1 MKISEFKK
9 FFKRKIERRKNSFAN
24 KLSLIIVSLLSF
36 NLLPI
41 NEIITYAATG
51 NSGVGI
57 SLVQSNG
64 WDVTAPPITIDGE
77 IAYCLNKDSDFPVNS
92 NYSSGNPYADN
103 RVKSV
108 LYYGYPVNIGDLQGQ
123 YGVNNEQA
131 RYYTQVA
138 LWVVTDQLGQKS
150 YPNVPYLQELIIKG
164 INQNVPFRDFSA
176 SPRKVEAKQF
186 NGYQETEVIN
196 TTGANGIFTFPS
208 DSNVWSVDING
219 NKKNNFNVGESFKVR
234 AINGFNGEKNIKLTT
249 TLNKPAALRY
259 NSTDGKQDLVK
270 HFMDPIRG
278 NANINIKFN
287 GTGKIVLTKTDD
299 LGNVLPGVKFGLFTD
314 ATATNKI
321 KEVVTGQDG
330 RLEFTDVVAGKYYIK
345 ELETLNSHI
354 LNSEIKEVTVNGG
367 DTQTVN
373 YTNNIIKGQ
382 IRVVKVDE
390 ETGEKLQG
398 AEFELVNKAN
408 GQSVEKLIT
417 GVDGTATSRLHP
429 YGEYILKEVK
439 APNKYVLNGQE
450 HLVTIN
456 QNLETIEVT
465 HQNMKIKGRVE
476 IHKEDSEIA
485 GLKLAGAVFGIF
497 DGETLI
503 TEITTNEEGY
513 AISGLINYGDYKMRE
528 TKAPEG
534 YQLNDKEWDIQIR
547 EDQKTYTYNITND
560 VIKGKVQIVK
570 LDSKNAEKPVEGAEF
585 DIISEN
591 IFGIEKG
598 TVVDTITTDKDG
610 FAFTKDLRRGD
621 YYAIEKSVSDD
632 YWLNT
637 NKYPISITENGKV
650 VVKHIKNEP
659 VEMKIRVIKTDGET
673 KTPIK
678 NVKFKIVD
686 EATGEDIKFK
696 EFFGIIPYTK
706 NEFKTD
712 NNGEIV
718 FPQNLKAGDYSL
730 VETEGAEGYNLIEP
744 IKFTIARDTKYEEIE
759 LLGKVHTLE
768 VENTR
773 IKGDMEL
780 IKLDADSKEPLTG
793 VEFKIEALNGFDKGT
808 TWNLTTNEEGKIKQT
823 FNYGKYQATE
833 IKTLEGYVLNSEPI
847 FFEVKENGQKIELE
861 MENKR
866 IKGDIELLKIDKDTQ
881 KPLKDVEF
889 KIESLNSF
897 DKGKTWTFTTN
908 EEGKISLKD
917 FNYGKYQATEIK
929 TKEEYILNN
938 TSIPFEISEDGELIE
953 LTATNK
959 VKEGEVDFSKID
971 VSTGKAI
978 DGANII
984 ITGLDYNNDHIKLEF
999 VSSKEN
1005 NRFKLPV
1012 GKYEFKETIAP
1023 EGFVLN
1029 EEVGIFEVKENEVVK
1044 VELKN
1049 ERITGTLEFSK
1060 TDVTTGK
1067 AIDGA
1072 EIKIEC
1078 VEGFQKGEII
1088 EFTSSKEG
1096 NKFEL
1101 QYGKYKFYETMAP
1114 EGYEKTTEV
1123 GELEIKENGE
1133 IVKAELKNERITGTL
1148 EFSKIDVSTGKA
1160 IDGAHI
1166 KIECIE
1172 GFNKGAVIEFVSSK
1186 DGNKFELQYGKY
1198 KFYETAAPEG
1208 YEKTAEVG
1216 EFEIKENGEIVKAEL
1231 KNERITGILE
1241 FSKIDVST
1249 GKAIDGAHIK
1259 IECIE
1264 GFNKGDVTEFV
1275 SSKEGNKFELQY
1287 GKYKFY
1293 ETAAPEGYE
1302 KTTEVGEFEITE
1314 SGQIVKAE
1322 LKNERI
1328 KKDIPN
1334 TGDSSL
1340 VALLGLLLI
1349 TSLGG
1354 IVFLMKN
1361 KIK

>member
-1 MKISEFKK
+1 M
-9 FFKRKIERRKNSFAN
+9 
-24 KLSLIIVSLLSF
+24 
-36 NLLPI
+36 
-41 NEIITYAATG
+41 
-51 NSGVGI
+51 
-57 SLVQSNG
+57 
-64 WDVTAPPITIDGE
+64 
-77 IAYCLNKDSDFPVNS
+77 
-92 NYSSGNPYADN
+92 
-103 RVKSV
+103 
-108 LYYGYPVNIGDLQGQ
+108 
-123 YGVNNEQA
+123 
-131 RYYTQVA
+131 
-138 LWVVTDQLGQKS
+138 
-150 YPNVPYLQELIIKG
+150 
-164 INQNVPFRDFSA
+164 
-176 SPRKVEAKQF
+176 
-186 NGYQETEVIN
+186 
-196 TTGANGIFTFPS
+196 
-208 DSNVWSVDING
+208 
-219 NKKNNFNVGESFKVR
+219 
-234 AINGFNGEKNIKLTT
+234 
-249 TLNKPAALRY
+249 
-259 NSTDGKQDLVK
+259 
-270 HFMDPIRG
+270 
-278 NANINIKFN
+278 
-287 GTGKIVLTKTDD
+287 
-299 LGNVLPGVKFGLFTD
+299 
-314 ATATNKI
+314 
-321 KEVVTGQDG
+321 
-330 RLEFTDVVAGKYYIK
+330 
-345 ELETLNSHI
+345 
-354 LNSEIKEVTVNGG
+354 
-367 DTQTVN
+367 
-373 YTNNIIKGQ
+373 
-382 IRVVKVDE
+382 
-390 ETGEKLQG
+390 
-398 AEFELVNKAN
+398 
-408 GQSVEKLIT
+408 
-417 GVDGTATSRLHP
+417 
-429 YGEYILKEVK
+429 
-439 APNKYVLNGQE
+439 
-450 HLVTIN
+450 
-456 QNLETIEVT
+456 
-465 HQNMKIKGRVE
+465 
-476 IHKEDSEIA
+476 
-485 GLKLAGAVFGIF
+485 
-497 DGETLI
+497 
-503 TEITTNEEGY
+503 
-513 AISGLINYGDYKMRE
+513 
-528 TKAPEG
+528 
-534 YQLNDKEWDIQIR
+534 
-547 EDQKTYTYNITND
+547 
-560 VIKGKVQIVK
+560 
-570 LDSKNAEKPVEGAEF
+570 
-585 DIISEN
+585 
-591 IFGIEKG
+591 
-598 TVVDTITTDKDG
+598 
-610 FAFTKDLRRGD
+610 
-621 YYAIEKSVSDD
+621 
-632 YWLNT
+632 
-637 NKYPISITENGKV
+637 
-650 VVKHIKNEP
+650 
-659 VEMKIRVIKTDGET
+659 
-673 KTPIK
+673 
-678 NVKFKIVD
+678 
-686 EATGEDIKFK
+686 
-696 EFFGIIPYTK
+696 
-706 NEFKTD
+706 
-712 NNGEIV
+712 
-718 FPQNLKAGDYSL
+718 
-730 VETEGAEGYNLIEP
+730 
-744 IKFTIARDTKYEEIE
+744 
-759 LLGKVHTLE
+759 
-768 VENTR
+768 
-773 IKGDMEL
+773 
-780 IKLDADSKEPLTG
+780 
-793 VEFKIEALNGFDKGT
+793 
-808 TWNLTTNEEGKIKQT
+808 
-823 FNYGKYQATE
+823 
-833 IKTLEGYVLNSEPI
+833 
-847 FFEVKENGQKIELE
+847 
-861 MENKR
+861 
-866 IKGDIELLKIDKDTQ
+866 LKIDKDTQ

-897 DKGKTWTFTTN
+897 DKGKTRTFTTN